1 MRHKLLA
8 EDGGERVFI
17 LVLDAGEE
25 AFSSIRTFANE
36 QGIAA
41 ASVTAI
47 GAFQSA
53 TIAFF
58 EVETKEYRNIHVDEQ
73 SEALSLMGDV
83 AIADE
88 GSASLHLH
96 AVLGLSD
103 GSTRGGHFVEG
114 QVRPTLEV
122 VIRETPARLRRK
134 HRRDLGLALIDLD

>member
-8 EDGGERVFI
+8 EEAGERAFI
-17 LVLDAGEE
+17 LVLDTGEE
-25 AFSSIRTFANE
+25 AFSSISTFANE

-58 EVETKEYRNIHVDEQ
+58 EFETKEYRNIQVDEQ

-83 AIADE
+83 AIADD

>member
-36 QGIAA
+36 QRIAA

-58 EVETKEYRNIHVDEQ
+58 EFGTKEYRNIQVDEQ

-83 AIADE
+83 AIADD